1 MSGRHWNEETQRWEE
16 AGSGPGAVSSPP
28 PPRPEFAPPAPW
40 PGPVDL
46 EPTPPPP
53 PGRTRRFALVVLGA
67 AVLGA
72 AVATTVVL
80 LGRGDDPRPD
90 AKPTGASA
98 AATSSAPAPTSTST
112 STPTPTPTPSST
124 GELPAGY
131 RQAADEAGFALAV
144 PEGWDR
150 SQTKNGVF
158 YTSPDEASLIQVFTI
173 TEPDTTPLESLQA
186 ASGNLSNELSKD
198 GYEEI
203 SLEETS
209 APEEASEEVTDDAA
223 ELVYAY
229 DSEKLG
235 ARRQVVDFS
244 FTAQDGTQYAMLV
257 AGPETEWPQQRDRL
271 ATALSRFAQE

>member
-28 PPRPEFAPPAPW
+28 PPRPEYAPPEPW
-40 PGPVDL
+40 PGP
-46 EPTPPPP
+46 EMPGPPAPA
-53 PGRTRRFALVVLGA
+53 PGRTRRFALVLVGA

-80 LGRGDDPRPD
+80 LGRGEEPGPDP
-90 AKPTGASA
+90 KPTGTSA
-98 AATSSAPAPTSTST
+98 APTSSGPEP
-112 STPTPTPTPSST
+112 TPTPTPTPTGSSDD
-124 GELPAGY
+124 ELPAGY
-131 RQAADEAGFALAV
+131 RQVADAAGFALAV

-150 SQTKNGVF
+150 SESKQGVF
-158 YTSPDEASLIQVFTI
+158 YTSPDESSLIQVFTI
-173 TEPDTTPLESLQA
+173 TEPDTTPLESLRVA
-186 ASGNLSNELSKD
+186 AGDLEARLAKD
-198 GYEEI
+198 GYEEV

-209 APEEASEEVTDDAA
+209 APEGASEEVTDDAA

-235 ARRQVVDFS
+235 ARRKVVDFS
-244 FTAQDGTQYAMLV
+244 FTAQDGTQYAVLV
-257 AGPETEWPQQRDRL
+257 AAPESEWPGQRDRL

>member
-40 PGPVDL
+40 PGPED
-46 EPTPPPP
+46 PGPPPSP
-53 PGRTRRFALVVLGA
+53 SGRNRRFALVLVGA

-80 LGRGDDPRPD
+80 LGRSDDPGPD
-90 AKPTGASA
+90 PKPTRTSA
-98 AATSSAPAPTSTST
+98 APTSSGPEP
-112 STPTPTPTPSST
+112 TPTPTPTPT

-131 RQAADEAGFALAV
+131 RQVADEAGFALAV

-150 SQTKNGVF
+150 SESKQGVF
-158 YTSPDEASLIQVFTI
+158 YTSPDESSLIQVFTI
-173 TEPDTTPLESLQA
+173 TEPDTTPLESLRVA
-186 ASGNLSNELSKD
+186 ADSLSKSLSED
-198 GYEEI
+198 GYEES
-203 SLEETS
+203 SLEETP
-209 APEEASEEVTDDAA
+209 APEGASEEVTDDAA

-235 ARRQVVDFS
+235 ARRKVVDFS
-244 FTAQDGTQYAMLV
+244 FTAQDGTQYAVLV
-257 AGPETEWPQQRDRL
+257 AGPESEWPGQRDRL
-271 ATALSRFAQE
+271 ATVLSRFAQE